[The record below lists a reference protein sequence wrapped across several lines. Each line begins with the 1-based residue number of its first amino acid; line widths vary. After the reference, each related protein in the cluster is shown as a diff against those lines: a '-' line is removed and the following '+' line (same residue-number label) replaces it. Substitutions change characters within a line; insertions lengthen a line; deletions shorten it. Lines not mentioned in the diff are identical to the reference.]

1 MHTCP
6 KGHQSQSGD
15 YCDECGAPIGAA
27 SSSASTGAAATGAA
41 PSGSAADSTT
51 STLAGETPS
60 GDPCPDC
67 ATPRSGR
74 FCEVCGH
81 DFVLA
86 GYQPTGGGPAQTAAG
101 GAAQTTAAGPDPAAS
116 TGGAGATAAGPA
128 NPADPNA
135 TAVKPVVPGPRA
147 AAGSWRLV
155 VTADAAYHARMQ
167 AQADPDAEPIAL
179 PAFIPERRFLL
190 DRPQNLIG
198 RRSRSRG
205 IEPDVDLSGPPADP
219 AVSHAHA
226 LLVQQPDGTWSVVDL
241 DSSNGTYL
249 NNSADGLPAN
259 VPTTLADGDVLH
271 LGAWTALTIRST

>member
-6 KGHQSQSGD
+6 KGHQSRSGD

-27 SSSASTGAAATGAA
+27 GSSAPAGA
-41 PSGSAADSTT
+41 SGSVAASA
-51 STLAGETPS
+51 SSAPASVAPS

-86 GYQPTGGGPAQTAAG
+86 GYQPTAGEPAQTAAG
-101 GAAQTTAAGPDPAAS
+101 GPAQSTAGGLDPAPATS
-116 TGGAGATAAGPA
+116 AAGATAAGPA
-128 NPADPNA
+128 DPDDPNA

-190 DRPQNLIG
+190 DRPRILIG

-205 IEPDVDLSGPPADP
+205 IEPEVDLSGPPGDP

-226 LLVQQPDGTWSVVDL
+226 LLVQQPDGAWSVVDL

-249 NNSADGLPAN
+249 NDSADGLPAN
-259 VPTTLADGDVLH
+259 VPTSLADGDVLH